1 MIAGKNLARKAMMT
15 KRGRALIIG
24 GSISGLFAGSLLR
37 RAGWQAEIFERSGT
51 ELAGRGAGIVT
62 HVELREA
69 LRAVGV
75 DPDDN
80 LGVMVEVRRIFD
92 RDGRLIAERPFP
104 QIVTSWDRMFRVLR
118 NVFPPAN
125 YHLGKEF
132 ARSEVRADVVTAH
145 FADGTSAEGDIL
157 IGADGIRSTV
167 RAQYLPAAK
176 PLYAGYVAWRGLVP
190 EREISPRTHADL
202 FEYFS
207 FCLPEG
213 EQMLGYPVAG
223 PENELARGGR
233 RYNFVWYRPA
243 DEEHKLH
250 QLLTDGSGHTHQ
262 GSIPPPLVRAEN
274 IRTLRNAAARALAPQ
289 FQEMVALTPQPFLQ
303 PIYDLESPKIAFD
316 RTAILGDA
324 AFVARPHVGAGIAK
338 AAADAIALSAAL
350 KEKADAEAALQAF
363 ERARLD
369 IGKRIIER
377 ARHLGAYMQAQL
389 RTEDERRFAA
399 RYRTPAA
406 VMAETATMDF
416 LRS

>member
-1 MIAGKNLARKAMMT
+1 MSKQ
-15 KRGRALIIG
+15 GRALIIG
-24 GSISGLFAGSLLR
+24 GSISGLFAGLLLR
-37 RAGWQAEIFERSGT
+37 RAGWQAEIFERSDV

-62 HVELREA
+62 HAELREA
-69 LRAVGV
+69 LRLAGI
-75 DPDDN
+75 DPDDD
-80 LGVMVEVRRIFD
+80 LGIDVETRRIFD
-92 RDGRLIAERPFP
+92 RDGTLIAERPFP
-104 QIVTSWDRMFRVLR
+104 QIVTSWDRMFRLLR
-118 NVFPPAN
+118 NAFPAAN

-132 ARSEVRADVVTAH
+132 VRYDERGARVTAH
-145 FADGTSAEGDIL
+145 FADGSEAEGDLL

-167 RAQYLPAAK
+167 RAQSLPAAK

-190 EREISPRTHADL
+190 ERDISAGTHADL

-223 PENELARGGR
+223 PNNELQRGAR

-243 DEEHKLH
+243 DEEQKLH
-250 QLLTDGSGHTHQ
+250 RLLTDASGHTHS

-274 IRTLRNAAARALAPQ
+274 IRTLRNASARVLAPQ

-303 PIYDLESPKIAFD
+303 PIYDLETPKMAFG
-316 RTAILGDA
+316 RAAVLGDA
-324 AFVARPHVGAGIAK
+324 AFVARPHVGAGVAK
-338 AAADAIALSAAL
+338 AALDAIALVAAL
-350 KEKADAEAALQAF
+350 AANANVETALAAF
-363 ERARLD
+363 ERARIG

-389 RTEDERRFAA
+389 RTEDERRSAE
-399 RYRTPAA
+399 RYRTPEA
-406 VMAETATMDF
+406 VMRETASMDF

>member
-1 MIAGKNLARKAMMT
+1 VT

-24 GSISGLFAGSLLR
+24 GSISGLFAGLLLR
-37 RAGWQAEIFERSGT
+37 RAGWQAEIFERSDA

-62 HVELREA
+62 HAELRDA
-69 LRAVGV
+69 LRGAGIE
-75 DPDDN
+75 PDDD
-80 LGVMVEVRRIFD
+80 LGIDVEIRRIFD
-92 RDGRLIAERPFP
+92 RDGKLIAERPFP
-104 QIVTSWDRMFRVLR
+104 QIVTSWDRMFRLLR
-118 NVFPPAN
+118 NAFPAAS

-132 ARSEVRADVVTAH
+132 LRCEERGARVAAH
-145 FADGTSAEGDIL
+145 FADGSEADGDLL

-167 RAQYLPAAK
+167 RAQSLPDAK

-190 EREISPRTHADL
+190 ERELSARTHADL

-223 PENELARGGR
+223 PANELQRGER

-243 DEEHKLH
+243 DEEHGLH
-250 QLLTDGSGHTHQ
+250 RLLTDGSGHTHP

-274 IRTLRNAAARALAPQ
+274 IRALRTASARVLAPQ

-303 PIYDLESPKIAFD
+303 PIYDLESPKMAFG

-324 AFVARPHVGAGIAK
+324 AFVARPHVGAGVAK
-338 AAADAIALSAAL
+338 AAADAIALVAAL
-350 KEKADAEAALQAF
+350 EANADTNAALRAF
-363 ERARLD
+363 DRARAG

-377 ARHLGAYMQAQL
+377 ARHLGAYMQARF
-389 RTEDERRFAA
+389 RTEDERRSAE
-399 RYRTPAA
+399 RYRTPEA
-406 VMAETATMDF
+406 VMRETATMDF
-416 LRS
+416 LHS

>member
-1 MIAGKNLARKAMMT
+1 VT

-24 GSISGLFAGSLLR
+24 GSISSLFAGLLLR
-37 RAGWQAEIFERSGT
+37 RAGWQAEIFERSGA

-62 HVELREA
+62 HAELRDA
-69 LRAVGV
+69 LHLAGINPDNDLGV
-75 DPDDN
+75 D
-80 LGVMVEVRRIFD
+80 VEIRRIFD
-92 RDGRLIAERPFP
+92 REGKLIAEQPFP
-104 QIVTSWDRMFRVLR
+104 QIVTSWDRMFRLLHDA
-118 NVFPPAN
+118 FPAAN

-132 ARSEVRADVVTAH
+132 VRCEERGERITAH
-145 FADGTSAEGDIL
+145 FADASSAEGDLL

-167 RAQYLPAAK
+167 RAQYLPEAK

-190 EREISPRTHADL
+190 EREISARTHADL

-223 PENELARGGR
+223 PHNELKPGER

-243 DEEHKLH
+243 DEEQKLH
-250 QLLTDGSGHTHQ
+250 RLLTDGSGHTHQ

-274 IRTLRNAAARALAPQ
+274 IRTLRNASVRVLAPQ

-316 RTAILGDA
+316 RAAILGDA
-324 AFVARPHVGAGIAK
+324 AFVARPHVGAGVAK
-338 AAADAIALSAAL
+338 AAADAIALVAAL
-350 KEKADAEAALQAF
+350 EANTEVDAGLQAF
-363 ERARLD
+363 ESARIG

-377 ARHLGAYMQAQL
+377 ARHLGAYMQAQF
-389 RTEDERRFAA
+389 RTEDERRFAE
-399 RYRTPAA
+399 RYRTPEA
-406 VMAETATMDF
+406 VMRETATMDF